1 MKMWWLK
8 KSDNM
13 LVFGKY
19 NRGWLKT
26 KSNKNSVVSISISKM
41 EILFYKFLEKDEYDI
56 DTQ

>member
-1 MKMWWLK
+1 
-8 KSDNM
+8 M